1 MYRVS
6 PFTYLISAILS
17 VGLANAPVSCS
28 KIELLHFDPLPGT
41 KCGSYLE
48 SYIRTAGG
56 RVTNPDATSAC
67 SFCPVANTNDFLKS
81 LRIYYDDRW
90 RNFGIMW
97 TYVVFNV
104 CAAVLLYWMFRLP
117 KKSKKLPPPE
127 NVSDSPPLAPPE
139 PHDKVEL
146 DMDLDEEE
154 FRNAILKMR
163 VMVDEGKFV
172 GSVRSKLSR
181 DTEQAD
187 CEL

>member
-1 MYRVS
+1 MYRLS

-17 VGLANAPVSCS
+17 VGLANAPVRCS

-41 KCGSYLE
+41 KCGTYLE
-48 SYIRTAGG
+48 PYITAAGG
-56 RVTNPDATSAC
+56 YVTNPDATSAC
-67 SFCPVANTNDFLKS
+67 SFCPVAKTDDFLKS
-81 LRIYYDDRW
+81 LRIYYSERW

-97 TYVVFNV
+97 VYVVFNV
-104 CAAVLLYWMFRLP
+104 CAAVFLYWMFRLP
-117 KKSKKLPPPE
+117 KKSKKVPPLQNVSVLPPP
-127 NVSDSPPLAPPE
+127 PPPAAA
-139 PHDKVEL
+139 EL

-172 GSVRSKLSR
+172 GSVRSTLSR

-187 CEL
+187 CAL